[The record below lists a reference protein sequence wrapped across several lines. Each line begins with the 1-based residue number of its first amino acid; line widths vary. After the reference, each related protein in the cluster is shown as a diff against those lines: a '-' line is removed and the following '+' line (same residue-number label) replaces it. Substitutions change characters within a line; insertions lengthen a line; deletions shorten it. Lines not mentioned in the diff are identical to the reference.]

1 MKEQILVFS
10 FPGKIPEFLW
20 SDKYPRHFPSSLTE
34 TIRENTSLHTQWFQW
49 WRIPEICRMEEFWC
63 SGWQMLRT
71 WAHHST
77 HLLVSL
83 EGVSD
88 HRRTS
93 ISSGVTSDFLTS
105 VASFSWIKAQFR
117 EENITLFLQLLRNIL
132 WQCIRVVLAFR
143 LAM

>member
-71 WAHHST
+71 WAPQHTFS
-77 HLLVSL
+77 SQF
-83 EGVSD
+83 GSI
-88 HRRTS
+88 S

-105 VASFSWIKAQFR
+105 AASFSWIKAQFG
-117 EENITLFLQLLRNIL
+117 EENITLFLQLLRNIS